1 MAVQLQGNSGVT
13 AEVEANTRAMRVVI
27 RPADVGALGSYEIGE
42 VSGTMAAGLAANSP
56 IYSFR
61 WGSASGLAVIR
72 SVYLSAGNAGT
83 AFAAGIGTFKMLVA
97 RSFTVAD
104 TGGTAIT
111 LTGNNA
117 KMRTTMAT
125 TLLSDARIA
134 STATLTAGTRTLD
147 TTSIG
152 CITVPV
158 STTASTTLLSPGTK
172 IFDAGSSQEYPLI
185 LSQNEGF
192 VITASVPATGTWSF
206 AVNVEWDEVTSW

>member
-27 RPADVGALGSYEIGE
+27 RPADVGALGSYEISE
-42 VSGTMAAGLAANSP
+42 TSGTMAAGLAASSP

-72 SVYLSAGNAGT
+72 SIYMSAGNAGT
-83 AFAAGIGTFKMLVA
+83 AFAAGIGTFKLIAA

-104 TGGTAIT
+104 TGGTAIAV
-111 LTGNNA
+111 TGNNA
-117 KMRTTMAT
+117 KMRTSHGTS
-125 TLLSDARIA
+125 LLSDARIA

-147 TTSIG
+147 ATAIG
-152 CITVPV
+152 CITIPV
-158 STTASTTLLSPGTK
+158 STAASTSLLSPGTK

-185 LSQNEGF
+185 LAQNEGF
-192 VITASVPATGTWSF
+192 VITATVPATGTWAF
-206 AVNVEWDEVTSW
+206 AVNVEWDEVVSF